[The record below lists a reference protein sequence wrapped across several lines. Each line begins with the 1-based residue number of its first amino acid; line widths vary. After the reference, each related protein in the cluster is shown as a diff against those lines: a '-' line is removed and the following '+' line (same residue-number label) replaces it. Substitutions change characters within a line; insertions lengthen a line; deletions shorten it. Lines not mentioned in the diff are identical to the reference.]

1 MHSNDNDYDVLIAGG
16 GPVGL
21 TLACELRMYGVSTLV
36 VERLAPGANEPRTL
50 TIHAR
55 TLEIMDRRDLL
66 TDFVAAEKLTAG
78 LDEYR
83 ERLEN
88 TSARGHFA
96 GMFILGRGTAATEK
110 PRELLLPRE
119 TIESI
124 LTRRATG
131 TGAVVRHGVEVVG
144 LVQNADG
151 VAVTVEDAQGSSTV
165 IRAGY
170 VVGCDGGRSTVRRHA
185 GIDFPGTEPQL
196 VSRMGLGSLAGPDR
210 LPMGWQRNDHGW
222 FMRMPDG
229 RISTAEWDHLAPQT
243 PVTAE
248 ELCDSIHRV
257 TGERVQFADVR
268 FVSRFTDSTRLAS
281 QYRTGRVLLAGDAAH
296 VHFPA
301 GGQGANLGFQDAVN
315 LGWKLAAACQGRPG
329 LLDTYEAERRPVAER
344 VLLNTRAQAA
354 LMRPGPQV
362 DALRALFAE
371 LMDFDVVNDHLT
383 GAIYGTDVHYGGSDD
398 PRVGRFVADRPLTTD
413 SGPTRLAELLR
424 EGRPLLLDLTGT
436 STAARIAHPWTDR
449 VRTVAALDTDA
460 EAEAAALL
468 IRPDGH
474 LAWAAD
480 APVRTPAHAEDLRT
494 ALTSWFGDPIS
505 V

>member
-1 MHSNDNDYDVLIAGG
+1 MCSPDSRIPWKSIVLYWRATARGAAHQGEFRLNGTRSVLFRSTAFRSVPLRCVASMHPGVGPRGFKTRRAAGAGMHSNDNDYDVLIAGG

-96 GMFILGRGTAATEK
+96 GMFILGRGTVATEQH
-110 PRELLLPRE
+110 RELLLPRE
-119 TIESI
+119 TIESV

-196 VSRMGLGSLAGPDR
+196 VSRMGLGSLAGPDH

-229 RISTAEWDHLAPQT
+229 RIFTAEWDHLAPQT

-248 ELCDSIHRV
+248 ELCASIHRV

-354 LMRPGPQV
+354 LMRPGPK
-362 DALRALFAE
+362 
-371 LMDFDVVNDHLT
+371 
-383 GAIYGTDVHYGGSDD
+383 S
-398 PRVGRFVADRPLTTD
+398 
-413 SGPTRLAELLR
+413 TRCV
-424 EGRPLLLDLTGT
+424 PCSPSSWT
-436 STAARIAHPWTDR
+436 STWST
-449 VRTVAALDTDA
+449 TT
-460 EAEAAALL
+460 
-468 IRPDGH
+468 
-474 LAWAAD
+474 
-480 APVRTPAHAEDLRT
+480 
-494 ALTSWFGDPIS
+494 
-505 V
+505 

>member
-1 MHSNDNDYDVLIAGG
+1 MRSNDYDVLIAGG

-21 TLACELRMYGVSTLV
+21 MLACELRMYGVSTLV

-50 TIHAR
+50 TMHAR

-66 TDFVAAEKLTAG
+66 ADFVAAEERTAG

-83 ERLEN
+83 RRLEN

-96 GMFILGRGTAATEK
+96 GMFVLGRGSVVTEQ

-119 TIESI
+119 TMETI
-124 LTRRATG
+124 LTRRATR
-131 TGAVVRHGVEVVG
+131 TGAVVRHGAEVVG
-144 LVQNADG
+144 LAQNADG
-151 VAVTVEDAQGSSTV
+151 VAVTVKDARGSTV

-170 VVGCDGGRSTVRRHA
+170 VVGCDGGRSAVRRHA

-196 VSRMGLGSLAGPDR
+196 VSRMGLGSLTGPDR
-210 LPMGWQRNDHGW
+210 LPMGWQRNEHGW

-229 RISTAEWDHLAPQT
+229 RISTAEWDCGVPQT
-243 PVTAE
+243 PVSVG
-248 ELCDSIHRV
+248 ELVDSVQRV
-257 TGERVQFADVR
+257 TGERIQFTDVR
-268 FVSRFTDSTRLAS
+268 FVSRFTDSTRLAA
-281 QYRTGRVLLAGDAAH
+281 QYRAGRVLIAGDAAH

-301 GGQGANLGFQDAVN
+301 GGQGAHLGFQDAVN

-344 VLLNTRAQAA
+344 VLLNTHAQAA

-371 LMDFDVVNDHLT
+371 LMDFDAVNDLLT
-383 GAIYGTDVHYGGSDD
+383 NAIYGTDVRYGDSAD
-398 PRVGRFVADRPLTTD
+398 PRVGRFVADRPLKTD

-424 EGRPLLLDLTGT
+424 DGRPLLLDLTGT
-436 STAARIAHPWTDR
+436 STAVRTADPWADR
-449 VRTVAALDTDA
+449 VRTVAALDADA
-460 EAEAAALL
+460 EAAVLL
-468 IRPDGH
+468 IRPDGY
-474 LAWAAD
+474 LAWAGD
-480 APVRTPAHAEDLRT
+480 APVYDEDLRT
-494 ALTSWFGDPIS
+494 ALTDWFGPARA
-505 V
+505 